1 MDNTSDRILCRY
13 KDAEECCCSS
23 LELDK
28 YNGKAYLIRA
38 RAKNKLGNLEDAVKG
53 QYTIITVGGR

>member
-1 MDNTSDRILCRY
+1 MLHGGRILCRY
-13 KDAEECCCSS
+13 KDAEECCCLS

-28 YNGKAYLIRA
+28 CNGKAYLIRA

-53 QYTIITVGGR
+53 QYN